1 MRKIPSAKQEPITW
15 CNFEVPSMNATARKP
30 RSAVRFLAGWCGLL
44 LYLGAFSPLGV
55 GLATLVGSFDPN
67 HQTLVQAGMGGTRLV
82 LHHEQKCTTHHH
94 GFAARTLT
102 LFAEPV
108 RAGQPDHVLQF
119 RAATM
124 ISHPTQLS
132 APAPTTYQPPVAALI
147 QMIARSPND
156 DSPALVPTHPPPH
169 PSGQPLCRRSTV
181 LLI

>member
-1 MRKIPSAKQEPITW
+1 
-15 CNFEVPSMNATARKP
+15 MNTNLRQP
-30 RSAVRFLAGWCGLL
+30 RSATRLVAGWGALL
-44 LYLGAFSPLGV
+44 LYVGAVSRL
-55 GLATLVGSFDPN
+55 GLALAALVGSFDPD
-67 HQTLVQAGMGGTRLV
+67 HQALVQNEMGSTRLI
-82 LHHEQKCTTHHH
+82 LHHEQKCAAHHH
-94 GFAARTLT
+94 GLVARALT
-102 LFAEPV
+102 VFAEPA